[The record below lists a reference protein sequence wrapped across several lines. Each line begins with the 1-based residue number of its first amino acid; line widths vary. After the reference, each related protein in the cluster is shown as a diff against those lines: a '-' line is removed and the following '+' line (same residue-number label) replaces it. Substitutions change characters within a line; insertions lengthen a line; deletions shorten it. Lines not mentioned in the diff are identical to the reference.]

1 MASSRRTRRN
11 AAFSAGINTGGKANF
26 RPIRRRWPSDESTS
40 SAPREP
46 VIEGFDSLGRA
57 PIHIAA
63 ASGDCET
70 LRCLLALATCNREVI
85 DLRRG
90 ATPLIWATVCGHI
103 EIIELLLGAG
113 ANPHATDAKGYTALH
128 YALAGYANCSRAENP
143 DEMEQTE
150 YRQLCM
156 LLLRATGSV

>member
-11 AAFSAGINTGGKANF
+11 SAFSAGVKNGGKANF
-26 RPIRRRWPSDESTS
+26 RPVRHRWPSGESTS
-40 SAPREP
+40 PVPPEP
-46 VIEGFDSLGRA
+46 AIEGFDSLGRA

-63 ASGDCET
+63 ASGDCDT
-70 LRCLLALATCNREVI
+70 LRCLLAFATSNNEVV

-103 EIIELLLGAG
+103 EIVELLLQAG
-113 ANPHATDAKGYTALH
+113 ARTTATDVRGYTALQ
-128 YALAGYANCSRAENP
+128 YALAGYANCSQDEHP
-143 DEMEQTE
+143 DETEQRE